1 MSNFALLF
9 IDRNDLNINKPI
21 IPPTFAL
28 HVIKC
33 ANMFIASPISLVNV
47 TELTD
52 RSEHWHQHQLLKM
65 SNVFY
70 WNLSQLRH
78 QYTLVEILTC
88 KPRRKARVAVDF
100 YGIFRGVQVYCS
112 IVFVRFVFRSVFFGC
127 NLSKKHLIKL
137 FKF

>member
-1 MSNFALLF
+1 ML
-9 IDRNDLNINKPI
+9 
-21 IPPTFAL
+21 
-28 HVIKC
+28 
-33 ANMFIASPISLVNV
+33 IASPISLVNV

-52 RSEHWHQHQLLKM
+52 RSEHWHQHQLLII

-112 IVFVRFVFRSVFFGC
+112 IVFVRFVFRSASSGAIYQKSIK
-127 NLSKKHLIKL
+127 SKILNFKKL
-137 FKF
+137 HSFTHD

>member
-52 RSEHWHQHQLLKM
+52 RTEHWHQHQLLTI

-100 YGIFRGVQVYCS
+100 YGIFSRGASLLFNCFCEVCFSFCLLRVQF
-112 IVFVRFVFRSVFFGC
+112 I
-127 NLSKKHLIKL
+127 KKHLIKF